1 MKREAVQEERQR
13 GSKIANQKNE
23 DTNPTSTARDFTID
37 RIYEAEQKSE
47 SRCGDNAIPYLK
59 VGQNSVV
66 QGDYKVGCLYF
77 VILYLT
83 FWILKFSGSRF
94 TFV

>member
-23 DTNPTSTARDFTID
+23 DTNPTSSARDFTID

-59 VGQNSVV
+59 VGQNSIV
-66 QGDYKVGCLYF
+66 QGDYKVS
-77 VILYLT
+77 
-83 FWILKFSGSRF
+83 LKFIYII
-94 TFV
+94 V